1 MKRLKIKRNR
11 NPEVGNLVARLLDVH
26 NKLPRGMSLTGNGN
40 PRLKQPKPSLLPTA
54 RNARVSMKS
63 KTRACTKKAQ
73 MEMIGLVIIVILITL
88 GILFMA
94 QFALKETPTKKIFT
108 RKGLATST
116 MSTIM
121 KTTIINE
128 QGCHFVDEAPQLE
141 GRILEDCA
149 ANRNLDDS
157 YFHYNCRGMNSCD
170 FMEQFIAERFNETLN
185 VWGKRYE
192 FNSRLIQG
200 STPVDLIP
208 PIYSARGGCPPTKD
222 RDTSSPYP
230 LNTPSGM
237 VESILYICD

>member
-1 MKRLKIKRNR
+1 
-11 NPEVGNLVARLLDVH
+11 
-26 NKLPRGMSLTGNGN
+26 
-40 PRLKQPKPSLLPTA
+40 
-54 RNARVSMKS
+54 
-63 KTRACTKKAQ
+63 
-73 MEMIGLVIIVILITL
+73 MIGLVIIVILITI

-116 MSTIM
+116 MSAIM
-121 KTTIINE
+121 KTSITE
-128 QGCHFVDEAPQLE
+128 SGCVFKEAPQLE

-149 ANRNLDDS
+149 ANRDLDNS
-157 YFHYNCRGMNSCD
+157 YFNYRCRGMNSCE
-170 FMEQFIAERFNETLN
+170 FMGEFIAERLNETLN
-185 VWGKRYE
+185 SWGKRYQ

-200 STPVDLIP
+200 SKPIDLIP